1 MSSPGR
7 RALAVLALV
16 GGALGLSVATAA
28 PASAHATVVGTDPG
42 DASRLEAAP
51 QQVTITFSESVN
63 FSSGYL
69 KVVDKEGNEVS
80 QGAADHPNGDSTKV
94 SVPLK
99 SGLGDGSYVASYR
112 IVSADSHPIGG
123 AFSFVV
129 GDGPLVA
136 ASGIPVGGTTDK
148 VVDYTFKIARWISF
162 AGMVLFG
169 GLAFVVLLWPAGR
182 TNQRARRLVW
192 TGWAGAA
199 AGGVLGLLL
208 EGPYAA
214 GTGIADAL
222 DMNLLQNTLG
232 TTYGRMLCARLI
244 LLGALAF
251 LAVRLLRPVPERA
264 PVAVRTD
271 EEEAGETPQ
280 DKSRA
285 RDEDLAAIC
294 ALGVLATYGG
304 VGHAAAGSQPT
315 LALLSDTTHL
325 AAASLWIGG
334 LCVLLFAL
342 LPLRRADQLSEALPR
357 FSKLAMGCVAVL
369 AVTGSYQ
376 AWREVSPLPALWS
389 TWYGQLL
396 IAKIVGFVVLIALGN
411 LGRLAIRRRYAMPV
425 AYAMAAPDS
434 AGAATETPDRAE
446 EERLIGRLRR
456 SVLLEVGLAAAVLAV
471 TAVLVSTS
479 PARATYSDPFDQTV
493 QLTSGGSAKIAVNPA
508 RSGAN
513 SIDVTVLDRDGK
525 AVDAQQVTLTASLPS
540 DQLGPLP
547 VQLNKTGPGT
557 YRAAAASFQKS
568 GTWQL
573 VLRVQK
579 TEFDR
584 DVVQVDVPVS

>member
-1 MSSPGR
+1 MRAGAR
-7 RALAVLALV
+7 RALGVLALV
-16 GGALGLSVATAA
+16 AGTLGLSVATAA

-63 FSSGYL
+63 FTSGYL
-69 KVVDKEGNEVS
+69 KVVDGDGNEVS
-80 QGAADHPNGDSTKV
+80 EGKADHPAGDATKV
-94 SVPLK
+94 SVALR

-136 ASGIPVGGTTDK
+136 ASGIPVGGTTDQ
-148 VVDYTFKIARWISF
+148 VVESTFTVARWISF

-182 TNQRARRLVW
+182 TDPRARRLVW
-192 TGWAGAA
+192 TGWTGAA

-222 DMNLLQNTLG
+222 DANLLQNTLG

-251 LAVRLLRPVPERA
+251 LTVRLLRPVPA
-264 PVAVRTD
+264 Q
-271 EEEAGETPQ
+271 EEDGEAQQ
-280 DKSRA
+280 DRSRA

-342 LPLRRADQLSEALPR
+342 LPSRRTDELAEALPK

-369 AVTGSYQ
+369 AATGTYQ

-396 IAKIVGFVVLIALGN
+396 LAKIAGFLLLISLGN
-411 LGRLAIRRRYAMPV
+411 LGRMAIRRRYAMPV
-425 AYAMAAPDS
+425 AYALSVSEDGEPEGRPDP
-434 AGAATETPDRAE
+434 GDQDR
-446 EERLIGRLRR
+446 LVGRLRR

-471 TAVLVSTS
+471 TAVLVSTA
-479 PARATYSDPFDQTV
+479 PARATYSDPFATTV
-493 QLTSGGSAKIAVNPA
+493 QLASGGDARIEVDPA
-508 RSGAN
+508 RSGEN
-513 SIDVTVLDRDGK
+513 TIEVTVLDRDGEP
-525 AVDAQQVTLTASLPS
+525 ADAQQVSLTAALPS
-540 DQLGPLP
+540 AQLGPLEIP
-547 VQLNKTGPGT
+547 LTRTGTGA
-557 YRAAAASFQKS
+557 YRASAASFQKP

-573 VLRVQK
+573 VLRVQAS
-579 TEFDR
+579 EFDR